1 MCYLLPTDYA
11 FSLNYD
17 VLVVVHVTLLCL
29 IALFTSSKHM
39 KYGRL
44 HHNKTKPLFVITAV

>member
-1 MCYLLPTDYA
+1 MVFFS

-39 KYGRL
+39 KYGSL